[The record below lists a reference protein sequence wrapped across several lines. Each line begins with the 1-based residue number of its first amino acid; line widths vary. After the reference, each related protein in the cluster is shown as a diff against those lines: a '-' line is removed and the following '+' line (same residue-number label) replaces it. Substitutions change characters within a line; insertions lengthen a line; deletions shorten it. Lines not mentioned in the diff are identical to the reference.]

1 MAPLTERALRIEASL
16 FKAAL
21 QGSVQQIARKNRN
34 VLQKIRKYVMII
46 SNRKKGLGI
55 GEKRGQE
62 AS

>member
-1 MAPLTERALRIEASL
+1 
-16 FKAAL
+16 
-21 QGSVQQIARKNRN
+21 